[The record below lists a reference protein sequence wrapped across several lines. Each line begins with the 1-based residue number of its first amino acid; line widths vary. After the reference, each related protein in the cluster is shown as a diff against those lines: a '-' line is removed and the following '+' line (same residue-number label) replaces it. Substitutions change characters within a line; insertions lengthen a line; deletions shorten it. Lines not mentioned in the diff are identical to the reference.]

1 MNHHLLIPLATA
13 SAIVA
18 IARPAMAASG
28 LAPLI
33 PLMGKTGLLMGIL
46 GCNLIALKWLSLFL
60 QRSLLD
66 EEERMQLL
74 HFSKTA
80 KTGKFLAIGGI
91 AVTLIWLLS
100 ELQ

>member
-1 MNHHLLIPLATA
+1 MNHHHIPLATA
-13 SAIVA
+13 TALVA

-28 LAPLI
+28 LGSTLI
-33 PLMGKTGLLMGIL
+33 SQLEYAGPTMMIL
-46 GCNLIALKWLSLFL
+46 GVTLIALKWFSLL
-60 QRSLLD
+60 PQRSLLD

-80 KTGKFLAIGGI
+80 QTGKFLAIGGI